1 MSEDGDNVDISISY
15 LCINAEI
22 PTFVFALV
30 QCVAIILFI
39 VDIILSWS
47 VFLRKIL
54 IWLNI
59 ELNILSLSTSKNK
72 LKTINNINQNLTL
85 IYNLKMIKNKLI
97 CFS

>member
-39 VDIILSWS
+39 VDIILS
-47 VFLRKIL
+47 
-54 IWLNI
+54 
-59 ELNILSLSTSKNK
+59 
-72 LKTINNINQNLTL
+72 
-85 IYNLKMIKNKLI
+85 
-97 CFS
+97 